1 MSGVSVSKKLGAKVA
16 RVAGELG
23 FQSNA
28 MLESVVDMLMAGMDN
43 LQMPP
48 EKCTINGVLLPG

>member
-1 MSGVSVSKKLGAKVA
+1 VSKKLGAKVA